1 MKTASMT
8 TTATTATTE
17 THGRKRLGTLT
28 IGQAPRAD
36 IAPILD
42 AALPEGVEC
51 LHLGVL
57 DGLSREEIAAR
68 YAPRADAPLLV
79 TRLLDGSSVTL
90 DKAAVRRDLDGK
102 LAELQ
107 TRGCQVVLILCTGE
121 FHGLDLD
128 PAWLVE
134 PDRIVPPA
142 AAAIAGD
149 RQVGI
154 VVPLPQQAASEAGK
168 FAMLAKPPIC
178 EAASPYAD
186 GLDALERAAVALR
199 DRGAQVLLLDCMGFT
214 EAHRRAAAR
223 ASGLPVILS
232 NALIA
237 KLTAELLA

>member
-1 MKTASMT
+1 MT
-8 TTATTATTE
+8 DHAHTTS
-17 THGRKRLGTLT
+17 GRKRLGTLT

-36 IAPILD
+36 ITPILR

-51 LHLGVL
+51 VHLGVL

-68 YAPRADAPLLV
+68 YAPREGEPLLV

-107 TRGCQVVLILCTGE
+107 ASGCQVVLILCTGE

-168 FAMLAKPPIC
+168 FAALAKPPIC
-178 EAASPYAD
+178 EAASPYSD
-186 GLDALERAAVALR
+186 NVQQLERAAVALR

-214 EAHRRAAAR
+214 EAHRHAASR

>member
-1 MKTASMT
+1 MTVASIPT
-8 TTATTATTE
+8 SS
-17 THGRKRLGTLT
+17 RKRLGTLT

-36 IAPILD
+36 ITPILA
-42 AALPEGVEC
+42 AALPEGVDC

-57 DGLSREEIAAR
+57 DGLSREDIAAR
-68 YAPRADAPLLV
+68 YAPRAGEPVLV
-79 TRLLDGSSVTL
+79 TRLLDGGSVTL

-107 TRGCQVVLILCTGE
+107 ASGCQVVLILCTGE
-121 FHGLDLD
+121 FHGLNLD

-142 AAAIAGD
+142 AAALAGD

-154 VVPLPQQAASEAGK
+154 MVPLPQQAASEAGK
-168 FAMLAKPPIC
+168 FAALARPPIC
-178 EAASPYAD
+178 AAASPYAD
-186 GLDALERAAVALR
+186 GLRELERAAAELR
-199 DRGAQVLLLDCMGFT
+199 ERGAQVLLLDCMGYT
-214 EAHRRAAAR
+214 EEHRRAAAR